1 MANKQ
6 KTAGRFDFWTTTTIV
21 IAVVLCLFLAYP
33 LFALLIRAFRD
44 GGGALTMEN
53 FSTFFAK
60 KYYLRGLR
68 TSMIIGCVVTV
79 LAVAIGGPL
88 AYLMATYNF
97 KGKKALDIGIILSL
111 LSPPFIGAYSWVLLT
126 GRSGFLTKLLAAV
139 GIQLPSIYGLGGIIF
154 VLTLKL
160 YPFIYIYVK
169 GALQKIDV
177 SLIEAAESMGCRQ
190 VRKVFTVVLP
200 LILPTLLA
208 GALLVFMNA
217 IADFGTPMVIGEGLN
232 SLATMVYTEY
242 INEIGG
248 NANFSAAIA
257 VVMILIT
264 LILFVAQNVVVN
276 KLSFTM
282 SSLKPMKPKD
292 FPKGIGGVL
301 AHIAAYVIVLL
312 SMVPHFTVLVTS
324 FLKTEGKMFRSG
336 FSLASYQ
343 KVFSTLGKPI
353 LNTYTFSLTAI
364 VIIIGLAMLIAYT
377 STRKKSPIT
386 SFIDTITMFPYI
398 LPGAVLGLT
407 LLMAFNKK
415 PLQLSGTAAI
425 IILALVIR
433 RLPYTL
439 RSSAAILYQISPSIE
454 EAAISLGCGPVRTFF
469 KITARMMMPGVLSGA
484 ILSWVTVINELGAS
498 FMLYTSNTAT
508 MSITVYQHVVRME
521 YGVAGAVATILTLT
535 TVVSL
540 AIFFK
545 FSGKTEVSI

>member
-1 MANKQ
+1 
-6 KTAGRFDFWTTTTIV
+6 
-21 IAVVLCLFLAYP
+21 
-33 LFALLIRAFRD
+33 
-44 GGGALTMEN
+44 
-53 FSTFFAK
+53 
-60 KYYLRGLR
+60 
-68 TSMIIGCVVTV
+68 
-79 LAVAIGGPL
+79 
-88 AYLMATYNF
+88 
-97 KGKKALDIGIILSL
+97 
-111 LSPPFIGAYSWVLLT
+111 
-126 GRSGFLTKLLAAV
+126 
-139 GIQLPSIYGLGGIIF
+139 
-154 VLTLKL
+154 
-160 YPFIYIYVK
+160 
-169 GALQKIDV
+169 
-177 SLIEAAESMGCRQ
+177 MGCRQ
-190 VRKVFTVVLP
+190 VRKIFAVVLP

-257 VVMILIT
+257 VVMIIIT
-264 LILFVAQNVVVN
+264 LVLFIAQNVVVHR
-276 KLSFTM
+276 LSFTM
-282 SSLKPMKPKD
+282 SSLKPMKAKD
-292 FPKGIGGVL
+292 FPKGPGAVL
-301 AHIAAYVIVLL
+301 SHIAAYLIVLL

-324 FLKTEGKMFRSG
+324 FLKTEGKMFRQG
-336 FSLASYQ
+336 FSLDSYK
-343 KVFSTLGKPI
+343 KVFSDLGKPVI
-353 LNTYTFSLTAI
+353 NTYTFSLAAI
-364 VIIIGLAMLIAYT
+364 VIIILLAMLIAYT
-377 STRKKSPIT
+377 STRKKSTVT

-407 LLMAFNKK
+407 LLMAFNKP

-425 IILALVIR
+425 IVLALVIR

-439 RSSAAILYQISPSIE
+439 RSSSAILYQISPSIE

-498 FMLYTSNTAT
+498 FMLYNADTAT

-535 TVVSL
+535 TVISL

-545 FSGKTEVSI
+545 VSGKTEVSI